1 MSRKIFNSIWFSAL
15 SAFLIS
21 LILIMIF
28 TYGYFSDVQKKRL
41 KTETQ
46 LAAQGVNLS
55 GIKFFDGLES
65 GNCRITWIDA
75 DGNVLYDNEADS
87 GTMENHLEREEIK
100 MAKEQ
105 GFGEAERYSKTLS
118 EKLFYAAQ
126 LLPDGTVI
134 RLSNVQSTLWVL
146 LLGFARPIALVIL
159 LVLAL
164 SLLLASR
171 ISQKV
176 VEPINMIDPEKP
188 AAYLGRQELAE
199 VEPLLRNM
207 VRQQLEIKKTQAEL
221 EKTAQIRQEFTANAS
236 HELKTPLHAIS
247 GYAELLENGMVRE
260 EDIRPFAGK
269 IRKEAQRMT
278 KLVSDI
284 IDLTK
289 LDSGS
294 GNMQRQNTNLFLIAR
309 NAIDS
314 LQQEADSSWIT
325 LSLSGGS
332 AVVFGISPVL
342 YSIVYN
348 LCDNAIKYNRPG
360 GSVDAAVRNV
370 EGGTE
375 LCVRDTGIGIPA
387 EEQERIFERFYRVDK
402 SHSGEIGGTGLGLS
416 IVKHGVMLH
425 NGKIKVSSE
434 PGLGTEIRVLFPEPV
449 NEHT

>member
-55 GIKFFDGLES
+55 GIKYFDGLES
-65 GNCRITWIDA
+65 RNCRITWIDA

-294 GNMQRQNTNLFLIAR
+294 GNMQRQSTNLFLIAR

-314 LQQEADSSWIT
+314 LQQEADSSGIT

>member
-1 MSRKIFNSIWFSAL
+1 MDLHKLTIGQMAELNHVSEQAL
-15 SAFLIS
+15 
-21 LILIMIF
+21 
-28 TYGYFSDVQKKRL
+28 R
-41 KTETQ
+41 
-46 LAAQGVNLS
+46 
-55 GIKFFDGLES
+55 
-65 GNCRITWIDA
+65 
-75 DGNVLYDNEADS
+75 LYD
-87 GTMENHLEREEIK
+87 R
-100 MAKEQ
+100 
-105 GFGEAERYSKTLS
+105 
-118 EKLFYAAQ
+118 EKLLIPDYIDPYTGYRYYHIAQSAQ
-126 LLPDGTVI
+126 LDLI
-134 RLSNVQSTLWVL
+134 QSLKAYGMTL
-146 LLGFARPIALVIL
+146 R
-159 LVLAL
+159 
-164 SLLLASR
+164 
-171 ISQKV
+171 
-176 VEPINMIDPEKP
+176 
-188 AAYLGRQELAE
+188 
-199 VEPLLRNM
+199 
-207 VRQQLEIKKTQAEL
+207 
-221 EKTAQIRQEFTANAS
+221 QIRSYLAVDNIETSIA
-236 HELKTPLHAIS
+236 
-247 GYAELLENGMVRE
+247 LLENGMVRE

-314 LQQEADSSWIT
+314 LQQEADSSGIT

>member
-55 GIKFFDGLES
+55 GIKYFDGLES
-65 GNCRITWIDA
+65 GDCRITWIDA

-314 LQQEADSSWIT
+314 LQQEADSSGIT

-402 SHSGEIGGTGLGLS
+402 SHFSEIGGTGLGLS